1 MKDSWLMTLKTA
13 GARETPFSPLP
24 GEGVSHSRRLWDWML
39 REKYVLF
46 VAESKRQKFVN
57 KLKSKRVKEDQKGR
71 KPKMRMREGKKKWR
85 DNINHQQLKK

>member
-1 MKDSWLMTLKTA
+1 
-13 GARETPFSPLP
+13 
-24 GEGVSHSRRLWDWML
+24 ML

-71 KPKMRMREGKKKWR
+71 KPKMRMREGKKK
-85 DNINHQQLKK
+85 